1 LEQQKIFGTANWNA
15 WKKAN
20 MSINEN
26 DDTIRRLLL
35 NDVNDFEHL
44 QLSLDVIDRVSV
56 QECAAAL
63 RQNTSAEHFV
73 LHDGIGTT
81 AKMDKSDW
89 VPFWNA
95 ISNHSA
101 VHDITLAFAGT
112 RSDSFLAAIAES
124 ASIKDVTLYK
134 VVVNAMSL
142 GAFFRTNTSVTHLKL
157 TELRFR
163 GTLYSETAAHVAASM
178 AENTAIEVLEWQTLR
193 PFHLPVVALA
203 LPKMK
208 HLRKLTLSSRQQEDT
223 ADSGPSLL
231 LQALKR
237 NSSLLQFD
245 THHRDD
251 WSEADT
257 AKIVFY
263 AERNE
268 QIRAIL
274 ESPTSIVPLR
284 TAWPRVFRAVRGCL
298 MDATVIFAALK
309 ALGDDCGGRLLD
321 RAEKR
326 KWSEVPHNEDEDG
339 SGNETG
345 AAGVV
350 DEFNRTQLLT

>member
-178 AENTAIEVLEWQTLR
+178 AENTNSKAVPPTSCCFSPPKDEAPSKAHSFFSAAGGHCRFWSVI
-193 PFHLPVVALA
+193 ALA
-203 LPKMK
+203 GAE
-208 HLRKLTLSSRQQEDT
+208 TQQQ
-223 ADSGPSLL
+223 S
-231 LQALKR
+231 
-237 NSSLLQFD
+237 
-245 THHRDD
+245 
-251 WSEADT
+251 
-257 AKIVFY
+257 I
-263 AERNE
+263 
-268 QIRAIL
+268 AI
-274 ESPTSIVPLR
+274 
-284 TAWPRVFRAVRGCL
+284 
-298 MDATVIFAALK
+298 
-309 ALGDDCGGRLLD
+309 
-321 RAEKR
+321 
-326 KWSEVPHNEDEDG
+326 
-339 SGNETG
+339 
-345 AAGVV
+345 
-350 DEFNRTQLLT
+350 